1 MEITNIPFEKE
12 IFTAKTELGFVG
24 CCRIDQGIAFT
35 SESFPKALVAANAA
49 RRLKKELGDST
60 KQTLPASPSVKKQ
73 PTAPK
78 KPAATVTSPKH
89 KKKKTTQKSRK
100 SYVGTLYTSEEV
112 ESMPLLRFQE
122 VWVITRYEDYVSD
135 ALNHEKKRLVAY
147 CQGKEQAKPF
157 GCHDEAKRVMRVLK
171 GCVGPGFNLQRF
183 FVRTD

>member
-12 IFTAKTELGFVG
+12 IFTAKTEQGFVG

-49 RRLKKELGDST
+49 RRLKKELGNNT
-60 KQTLPASPSVKKQ
+60 KQTLPAAPKPKKQ

-78 KPAATVTSPKH
+78 TTVKTPKPKNKNTSKTKS
-89 KKKKTTQKSRK
+89 KKLVSGLR
-100 SYVGTLYTSEEV
+100 LYTFEEADA
-112 ESMPLLRFQE
+112 MPLLQFRE

-135 ALNHEKKRLVAY
+135 ALNHDKKRLVAY
-147 CQGKEQAKPF
+147 CRQKESAKPF
-157 GCHDEAKRVMRVLK
+157 GCHEEAKRVMRVLK
-171 GCVGPGFNLQRF
+171 GTVGPGFNLQRY